1 MRRLRGEGRRCTR
14 ARCLANGAK
23 TSRRVAASRMTYCER
38 KGLSSLL
45 MTHRGEEEEEE
56 EEEERREVLGLA
68 AGELSSGR
76 EAEATVEM
84 ERQG

>member
-1 MRRLRGEGRRCTR
+1 
-14 ARCLANGAK
+14 
-23 TSRRVAASRMTYCER
+23 MTYCER

-45 MTHRGEEEEEE
+45 MTHREEEEE